1 MLNESKNPYSKDYP
15 QKQEDY
21 ILKIIDLLVVS
32 SKLVEREDDYGEPI
46 TYVMTDG
53 VDILPVGFTSS
64 WGMSI
69 YHNFLWELKNHL
81 ERTYGLTELET
92 DYVWDNYKKKM
103 VVFNNR
109 ENSYSL
115 IPELGYG
122 KSLNESKE
130 PKINPY
136 TSDFENI
143 DKKFLDKVVGV
154 LKNETEYNPQYRR
167 LTLPLR
173 PYNLNNLGGYS
184 HYLTSEYLDDDK
196 PYPSFYKDMKGLF
209 SIRNN
214 IEVIYV
220 FQNYKKFILE
230 LITPTH

>member
-21 ILKIIDLLVVS
+21 LIKIIDLLVVS

-46 TYVMTDG
+46 TYVMADG

-64 WGMSI
+64 YGMSI

-81 ERTYGLTELET
+81 ERTYGLTNEES
-92 DYVWDNYKKKM
+92 DYVWDKYKKKM
-103 VVFNNR
+103 VVFNGR

-184 HYLTSEYLDDDK
+184 HYLTSEYLDDD

-209 SIRNN
+209 SIRKD

>member
-21 ILKIIDLLVVS
+21 LIKIIDLLVVS

-46 TYVMTDG
+46 TYVMSDG

-64 WGMSI
+64 YGMSI

-81 ERTYGLTELET
+81 ERTYGLTNEES
-92 DYVWDNYKKKM
+92 DYVWDKYKKKM
-103 VVFNNR
+103 VVFNGR

-184 HYLTSEYLDDDK
+184 HYLTSEYLDDD

-209 SIRNN
+209 SIRKD

>member
-46 TYVMTDG
+46 TYVMADG

-64 WGMSI
+64 YGMSI

-81 ERTYGLTELET
+81 ERTYGLTDLET
-92 DYVWDNYKKKM
+92 DYVWDKYKKKM
-103 VVFNNR
+103 VVFNGR

-209 SIRNN
+209 SIRKD